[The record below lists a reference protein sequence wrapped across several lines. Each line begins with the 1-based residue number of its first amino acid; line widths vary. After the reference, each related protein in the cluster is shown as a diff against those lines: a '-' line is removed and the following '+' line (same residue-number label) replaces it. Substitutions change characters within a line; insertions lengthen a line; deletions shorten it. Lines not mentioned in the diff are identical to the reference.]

1 MVGCSTDLAM
11 FMHSLPV
18 FDQLSISACQ
28 SLLQQCSIERFEKR
42 QTVQRS
48 GEAHHH
54 LYVVITGKLEMV
66 ATSAAGEELTMAVL
80 GPKSMSSWVALYLE
94 GGAHRDLIAAPD
106 TRLLAVPAQVLR
118 QLMIKQPELYPHVLQ
133 YEGKRFRAALDLT
146 QLVLNPKRTHRL
158 ATHLL
163 MLVDISGD
171 TSEHPKVLLT
181 HRQLQ
186 KIANCSRQ
194 VLHQSLKELQSMGLI
209 RQAYGYIEVLS
220 RERLERLS
228 VT

>member
-1 MVGCSTDLAM
+1 MELNNDLAM
-11 FMHSLPV
+11 FLHNLPV
-18 FDQLSISACQ
+18 FDQLSIKACEA
-28 SLLQQCSIERFEKR
+28 LLKQCSIERFEKR
-42 QTVQRS
+42 QIVQLS

-66 ATSAAGEELTMAVL
+66 ATSAAGEELTIAVL

-106 TRLLAVPAQVLR
+106 TRVLAVPAQVLR
-118 QLMIKQPELYPHVLQ
+118 QLLIDQPALYPHVLE
-133 YEGKRFRAALDLT
+133 YEGMRFRAALDLT

-171 TSEHPKVLLT
+171 NSEHPKVLLT
-181 HRQLQ
+181 HQQLQ

-194 VLHQSLKELQSMGLI
+194 VLHQSLKELQGMGLI
-209 RQAYGYIEVLS
+209 RQAYGYIEVLDLMQLRAFS
-220 RERLERLS
+220 S
-228 VT
+228 